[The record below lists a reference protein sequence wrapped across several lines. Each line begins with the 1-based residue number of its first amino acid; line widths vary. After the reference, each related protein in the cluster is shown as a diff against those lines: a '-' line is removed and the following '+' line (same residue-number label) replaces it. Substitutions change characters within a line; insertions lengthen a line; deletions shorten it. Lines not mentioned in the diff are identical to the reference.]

1 VGGRGER
8 AVPVPARVR
17 LPKRGVS
24 SGADMAEE
32 LFNNE
37 FMKKLEYLATVAR
50 RLYRQKVRPRRRKR
64 IGTGLEFAD
73 RRGYEHGD
81 DIRYVDWNFFARME
95 RLLVRLFEEEQEM
108 MVYFLLDSS
117 ESMMVGSPPK
127 FDYARRALAALAYLG
142 LANFDRVSVW
152 PFSNGVH
159 SYLAPKKGKAQVF
172 AVTEFLNGLRAG
184 GATDFDASCAS
195 FVSKAGRPGLAV
207 VLSDFFAPMGYE
219 QGLKTLFH
227 NKFDLFLLSVYDHRD
242 AAPDYLS
249 DVRLLESETGRYRN
263 LTVNSGLRA
272 AYAREFAVYQKEI
285 EAFAVRHNA
294 GWLAA
299 PTSLPFEEIVLKV
312 LRLGEFVG

>member
-1 VGGRGER
+1 MLPAPADKGPVKQYICCGGH
-8 AVPVPARVR
+8 
-17 LPKRGVS
+17 
-24 SGADMAEE
+24 MAEE
-32 LFNNE
+32 LFDNE
-37 FMKKLEYLATVAR
+37 FMKKLEYLATVSR
-50 RLYRQKVRPRRRKR
+50 RLYRQKIRPRRRKR

-117 ESMMVGSPPK
+117 ESMLVGSPPK

-142 LANFDRVSVW
+142 LANLDRVSVW
-152 PFSNGVH
+152 PFSENAH
-159 SYLAPKKGKAQVF
+159 DCLAPKKGKAQVF
-172 AVTEFLNGLRAG
+172 AVTEFLEGLRAAG
-184 GATDFDASCAS
+184 STDFEASCAS

-207 VLSDFFAPMGYE
+207 VLSDFLVPNGYE

-227 NKFDLFLLSVYDHRD
+227 NKFDLFLLSVYDQRD
-242 AAPDYLS
+242 AAPDFLS
-249 DVRLLESETGRYRN
+249 DVRLVESETGRYRN
-263 LTVNSGLRA
+263 LTVDSRLRE
-272 AYAREFAVYQKEI
+272 AYVREFAVYQKEI
-285 EAFAVRHNA
+285 EAFAVKHNT

-299 PTSLPFEEIVLKV
+299 PTSLPFEEMVLKV

>member
-1 VGGRGER
+1 
-8 AVPVPARVR
+8 
-17 LPKRGVS
+17 
-24 SGADMAEE
+24 MAQQ
-32 LFNNE
+32 LFNKA

-50 RLYRQKVRPRRRKR
+50 RLYRQKIRPRRRKR

-117 ESMMVGSPPK
+117 ESMLVGSPPK

-142 LANFDRVSVW
+142 LANLDRISVW
-152 PFSNGVH
+152 PFSDRIDN
-159 SYLAPKKGKAQVF
+159 YLAPKKGKAQIF
-172 AVTEFLNGLRAG
+172 AITEFLEHLEAAS
-184 GATDFDASCAS
+184 ATDFAASCAS

-207 VLSDFFAPMGYE
+207 VLSDFFDTAGYE

-227 NKFDLFLLSVYDHRD
+227 NKYDLFLVNIYDQRD
-242 AAPDYLS
+242 AAPDFLS
-249 DVRLLESETGRYRN
+249 DVKMVESETGRHMN
-263 LTVNSGLRA
+263 LTVNSRLRD
-272 AYAREFAVYQKEI
+272 AYAKEFAVFQKEI
-285 EAFAVRHNA
+285 ESFAARHNA

-299 PTSLPFEEIVLKV
+299 PTSVPFEEMVLKV
-312 LRLGEFVG
+312 LKLGEFVG